1 MRHTHISLLRHS
13 PAHDT
18 FEGMT
23 NKGISPTLASLL
35 NEYRQREFSRGLD
48 REMVQ
53 SEEAFAQYF
62 PVITYRAVANDLQNY
77 FPSGSVFFLRTRG
90 FTDSPKLIPFSA
102 TLLAAS
108 VSSFSRWLSSH
119 LGPSALALCLE
130 PLAEETANTTWGS
143 FPSFRALP
151 KQLAVASDRIV
162 LVEGQSNPTNET
174 GRLNQMVDRLQESI
188 EILIGSAALAVKFLR
203 VLKRR
208 RPQAMRYIRKLLLTG
223 LPEIGSFF
231 TPELRRLVPAVVIRE
246 FYSAAEGIFA
256 WQEDGQ
262 SELSWGSSTCFF
274 ELEIAKIIKPL
285 SCTVPGESGS
295 LIVSSEVFPRY
306 RIGDFVLCHP
316 NGRLQVLG
324 KDGRTTRFGYYL
336 HHLFPSRS

>member
-1 MRHTHISLLRHS
+1 
-13 PAHDT
+13 
-18 FEGMT
+18 MT

-174 GRLNQMVDRLQESI
+174 GRLNQMVERLQESI

-231 TPELRRLVPAVVIRE
+231 TPELHRLVPAVVIRE

-285 SCTVPGESGS
+285 SRTVPGESGT

-324 KDGRTTRFGYYL
+324 KDGRTTRLGYYL

>member
-1 MRHTHISLLRHS
+1 
-13 PAHDT
+13 
-18 FEGMT
+18 MT

-174 GRLNQMVDRLQESI
+174 GRLNQMVERLQESI

-285 SCTVPGESGS
+285 SRTVPGESGT

-324 KDGRTTRFGYYL
+324 KDGRTTRLGYYL

>member
-1 MRHTHISLLRHS
+1 MN
-13 PAHDT
+13 
-18 FEGMT
+18 
-23 NKGISPTLASLL
+23 NKGISLTLASLL
-35 NEYRQREFSRGLD
+35 NEYHQRGFSRGLD

-53 SEEAFAQYF
+53 SEEDFARDY
-62 PVITYRAVANDLQNY
+62 PVITYRAVANDLPSY
-77 FPSGSVFFLRTRG
+77 FPGGSVFFLRTRG
-90 FTDSPKLIPFSA
+90 FTGSPKLIPFSA

-108 VSSFSRWLSSH
+108 VSSFSRWLADH
-119 LGPSALALCLE
+119 LGPRALALCLE
-130 PLAEETANTTWGS
+130 PLVEETVNTNWGS

-151 KQLAVASDRIV
+151 KQLTAASDRIV
-162 LVEGQSNPTNET
+162 LVEEPLNPTNE
-174 GRLNQMVDRLQESI
+174 GGLLNQLAERLQESI

-203 VLKRR
+203 FLKRR

-231 TPELRRLVPAVVIRE
+231 APELNRLGPAIAIRE
-246 FYSAAEGIFA
+246 FYCAAEGIFA
-256 WQEDGQ
+256 WQEEGQ
-262 SELSWGSSTCFF
+262 SELSWNSSTCFF

-285 SCTVPGESGS
+285 SRTVPGESGS

-306 RIGDFVLCHP
+306 QIGDFVLCHP
-316 NGRLQVLG
+316 NGQLQVLG